1 MYSFDYV
8 RPTSVADA
16 AKALAANP
24 EARLL
29 AGGQTLIPTLK
40 QRLASPAAVI
50 DIGGIA
56 DLRTIK
62 RDGDKLV
69 IGALVTHDAVARST
83 EVKAA
88 IPALAVLADGIGDPQ
103 VRNAGTIGGS
113 VANNDPSADYP
124 SAVLA
129 LNATIVTSKRQ
140 IPADQY
146 FTGMFS
152 TALDAGE
159 IITAVQFPVPKRA
172 GYAEVRAAGLALCP
186 RRRVRRRDG
195 GRRALRGDRL
205 RRQWRVPLGRGRGG
219 ADERLR
225 GRQPERRQG
234 SGFRPD
240 GRHAR
245 QRRVPRGHG
254 AGDGRAGR
262 RRGEVIATVG

>member
-172 GYAEVRAAGLALCP
+172 GYQKFAQRASRYALVGVFVAETAAGVRCAVTGCGANGVFRSGEVEAALTKGFSADSLKGVKVPASGLMGDMHGSAEYRAAMVPVMAA
-186 RRRVRRRDG
+186 
-195 GRRALRGDRL
+195 RA
-205 RRQWRVPLGRGRGG
+205 V
-219 ADERLR
+219 A
-225 GRQPERRQG
+225 
-234 SGFRPD
+234 
-240 GRHAR
+240 A
-245 QRRVPRGHG
+245 
-254 AGDGRAGR
+254 AK
-262 RRGEVIATVG
+262 

>member
-8 RPTSVADA
+8 RPASVADA

-69 IGALVTHDAVARST
+69 IGALVTHDAVARSA

-113 VANNDPSADYP
+113 VANNDPAADYP
-124 SAVLA
+124 V
-129 LNATIVTSKRQ
+129 
-140 IPADQY
+140 
-146 FTGMFS
+146 GG
-152 TALDAGE
+152 AG
-159 IITAVQFPVPKRA
+159 AQCDHRHQQAPDR
-172 GYAEVRAAGLALCP
+172 G
-186 RRRVRRRDG
+186 RRVFHRHVLDRARRRRDHHRVCSFRCPSAPATQKFAQPASRYALVG
-195 GRRALRGDRL
+195 VFVAETAAGVRCAVTGAAPMACSARARSRR
-205 RRQWRVPLGRGRGG
+205 
-219 ADERLR
+219 
-225 GRQPERRQG
+225 
-234 SGFRPD
+234 
-240 GRHAR
+240 H
-245 QRRVPRGHG
+245 
-254 AGDGRAGR
+254 
-262 RRGEVIATVG
+262 